1 MEQLIIGKTV
11 EGTYYVR
18 PISWAGQ
25 WDKEGNLAYGNT
37 LYESEKEADCER
49 YKNIKELLELISENP
64 YLLVVPIVNGEV
76 VTHDDCGYWLGSF
89 GTASVKEY
97 FSSEEHIHFREDNDL
112 DETLADVLEYEKY
125 EEISDE
131 EAEKAF
137 EELPWIKAIVVYI
150 ETP

>member
-11 EGTYYVR
+11 KGTYYVR

-37 LYESEKEADCER
+37 LYESEKEADCKR
-49 YKNIKELLELISENP
+49 YKNNKELLELISENP
-64 YLLVVPIVNGEV
+64 DLPIAPMVNSEV
-76 VTHDDCGYWLGSF
+76 VADDCGYWLGSF
-89 GTASVKEY
+89 GIANVKEY
-97 FSSEEHIHFREDNDL
+97 CSGEEHIHFREDNDL
-112 DETLADVLEYEKY
+112 DEALADVYGYEKY
-125 EEISDE
+125 EEMSDD
-131 EAEKAF
+131 EARKAF

>member
-11 EGTYYVR
+11 KGTYYVR

-37 LYESEKEADCER
+37 LYESEKEVDCKR
-49 YKNIKELLELISENP
+49 YKNNKELLELISENQD
-64 YLLVVPIVNGEV
+64 LPIAPMVNSEV
-76 VTHDDCGYWLGSF
+76 VADDCGYWLGSF

-97 FSSEEHIHFREDNDL
+97 CSGEEHIHFREDNDL
-112 DETLADVLEYEKY
+112 DEALADIFGYEKY
-125 EEISDE
+125 EEMSDE
-131 EAEKAF
+131 EARKTF
-137 EELPWIKAIVVYI
+137 EELPWIKVIVVYI